1 MAKNENDQTELFETD
16 EVSVIQDGDEM
27 NSGSVVNY
35 IYSRFKR
42 AEDARQTDELR
53 WLRAYRNYRGLY
65 GSDVQFT
72 ETEKSR
78 VFVKVTKTK
87 TLAAYGQIN
96 DVLFGNN
103 KFPLTVNPS
112 VLPDGVSDSVHIN
125 LDPNAPAGQEELTK
139 AFGDEPKVSF
149 LFDPTEK
156 LKPGETMFDRMDRL
170 GPLKDRLEAM
180 GDKVIE
186 GPGTT
191 TSTATFHPAMVAAKK
206 MEKKIHDQLEESG
219 ANKQL
224 RHTSFEMALFGTGIM
239 KGPFAVDKE
248 YPNWDEE
255 TGEYDPLVK
264 TVPSTSHVS
273 IWNFYPDPDAY
284 SMDEAEYIVERHRMT
299 RSQMRG
305 LKSRPFFR
313 EESIDDAIR
322 MGESYEKK
330 YWEQDMEDDASNTA
344 SPERYEVLE
353 FWGFVDTEIL
363 ETNGIPIPKELK
375 NTEQVNV
382 NAWICND
389 KVLRLVLNPFKPT
402 RIPYYAVPYEL
413 NPYSFFGVGIAE
425 NMDDTQTLMNGFMR
439 LAIDNAALSGN
450 LIIEVDETN
459 LVPGQDLSVYPGKI
473 FRRQG
478 GAPGQGIF
486 GTKFPN
492 VAGENMQ
499 LFDKARVLADESTGF
514 PSFAHGQTG
523 VSGVGRTASGISMLM
538 SAANGSIRNVVKNV
552 DDYLIGPLGRAFFA
566 FNMQFDFDKSIKGD
580 LEVKASGTESLMA
593 NEVRSQRLMQ
603 FIGVASTPTLQPFVK
618 SDYIIREIAKSMD
631 LDPDKVTNSLSDAA
645 IQAEILKKFAQPP
658 AAPPVPEGA
667 PQGPPMPETPTAPG
681 AATGQAGVSVSDT
694 TGAGGGNIG
703 TGTAPIPGEQGFSGS

>member
-1 MAKNENDQTELFETD
+1 MAIDENDQGELFETD
-16 EVSVIQDGDEM
+16 DVSVIQDGDELDA
-27 NSGSVVNY
+27 SSVVGY
-35 IYSRFKR
+35 INERFKR
-42 AEDARQTDELR
+42 AEDSRQNDETR
-53 WLRAYRNYRGLY
+53 WLRSYRNYRGIY

-87 TLAAYGQIN
+87 TLAAYGQIV
-96 DVLFGNN
+96 DVLFGSSR
-103 KFPLTVNPS
+103 FPLTVNPTM
-112 VLPDGVSDSVHIN
+112 LPDGVAESVHISIN
-125 LDPNAPAGQEELTK
+125 PNAEQGQQALSE
-139 AFGDEPKVSF
+139 AFGEKPKVSF
-149 LFDPTEK
+149 LFDPDEK
-156 LKPGETMFDRMDRL
+156 LKPGETMFDRMKRL
-170 GPLKDRLEAM
+170 GPLEDRLAAL

-186 GPGTT
+186 GAGTT
-191 TSTATFHPAMVAAKK
+191 QDTVTFHPAMVAAKK

-224 RHTSFEMALFGTGIM
+224 RHTAFEMALFGTGIM

-248 YPNWDEE
+248 YPNWNDE
-255 TGEYDPLVK
+255 GDYDPLIK

-284 SMDEAEYIVERHRMT
+284 NMDEAEYVVERHRMT
-299 RSQMRG
+299 RSQMRS

-313 EESIDDAIR
+313 NESIDDAIR
-322 MGESYEKK
+322 LGESYEKK
-330 YWEQDMEDDASNTA
+330 YWEQDMEDESSMTNA
-344 SPERYEVLE
+344 PERYEVLE
-353 FWGFVDTEIL
+353 FWGYVDTEIL
-363 ETNGIPIPKELK
+363 EENGVTIPRELK
-375 NTEQVNV
+375 DSEQVNV

-439 LAIDNAALSGN
+439 MAIDNSALSGN

-459 LVPGQDLSVYPGKI
+459 LVPGQDLSVYPGKV

-478 GAPGQGIF
+478 GAPGKGIF

-492 VAGENMQ
+492 VAQENMQ

-552 DDYLIGPLGRAFFA
+552 DDYLIGPMGRAFFA
-566 FNMQFDFDKSIKGD
+566 FNMQFDFDTDIKGD
-580 LEVKASGTESLMA
+580 LDVKASGTESLMA

-603 FIGVASTPTLQPFVK
+603 FMGVASNPALMPFVK

-645 IQAEILKKFAQPP
+645 IQAEILKKFTQPP
-658 AAPPVPEGA
+658 DAPVGPEGA
-667 PQGPPMPETPTAPG
+667 VQGPPQPSAPG
-681 AATGQAGVSVSDT
+681 AAPEQAGVAVSDT

-703 TGTAPIPGEQGFSGS
+703 TGTAPVPGEQGFTGT